1 MESSVKSGPLYCIL
15 YTNVEHSVKGVLH
28 VLSSL
33 QCIKLTSMA
42 RVKEEYH

>member
-1 MESSVKSGPLYCIL
+1 MESSVKSGPLHFVL
-15 YTNVEHSVKGVLH
+15 YTNVEHSVKCVLH

-33 QCIKLTSMA
+33 RCIKLNSMA